1 MTSKKTCSTPL
12 RVFVTSFSIL
22 AFVLI
27 IKYSNAAINSV
38 KNALDICA
46 TTVIPSLFP
55 FMVISEI
62 AISLGAAKYL
72 GKVLSPVF
80 KPLFNINEHGASAF
94 LLGALCGFPVGA
106 RTAAAL
112 YEQGKLDRKQLTHVL
127 CFCNNPSSAFVISA
141 VGISLFGSRAFGIAL
156 YVITLVSSLVIGFAL
171 RFVYG
176 NKQTDILR
184 SVINERKEEKKIG
197 VHIFTKAVSD
207 SAYAMLIVCAFIV
220 FFSALL
226 GTLNAAFEPLSA
238 PDFII
243 AAVKG
248 FFELT
253 AGVTHVSANLQGEGS
268 LLLCAFVVGWSGLSV
283 HFQIMAICKD
293 QKINFRP
300 YFISKA
306 VQGVLNALLTC
317 AYLRIFKPKLS
328 ISVGT
333 DTPAF
338 LSIPKPFAIICLV
351 FFVLSVAVLYFKKR
365 QKGTKKEDIFQS
377 KINDHKTF

>member
-1 MTSKKTCSTPL
+1 MTSKKTCATPL
-12 RVFVTSFSIL
+12 RFFVTVFSIL

-38 KNALDICA
+38 KSALDICA
-46 TTVIPSLFP
+46 STVIPSLFP
-55 FMVISEI
+55 FMVISEL
-62 AISLGAAKYL
+62 AISLGAAKYI
-72 GKVLSPVF
+72 GKVLSPLF
-80 KPLFNINEHGASAF
+80 RPLFNINEHGASAF

-112 YEQGKLDRKQLTHVL
+112 YDQGKLDDKQLTHVL

-141 VGISLFGSRAFGIAL
+141 VGISLFGSHSFGIAL
-156 YVITLVSSLVIGFAL
+156 YIITLMSSLIVGFAL

-176 NKQTDILR
+176 GRHIETRRDDISDR
-184 SVINERKEEKKIG
+184 SEEKKIG

-253 AGVTHVSANLQGEGS
+253 AGVSHVSSNLNGES
-268 LLLCAFVVGWSGLSV
+268 ALLLCAFIVGWSGLSV

-293 QKINFRP
+293 HKISFRP
-300 YFISKA
+300 YFVAKA
-306 VQGVLNALLTC
+306 AQGALSALIMC

-328 ISVGT
+328 ISVGA
-333 DTPAF
+333 DAPAF
-338 LSIPKPFAIICLV
+338 LSIPKPLAIICLV
-351 FFVLSVAVLYFKKR
+351 FFVASIIVLCFKKA
-365 QKGTKKEDIFQS
+365 TKIYKKRRYFS
-377 KINDHKTF
+377 KSNQ